1 MSTINTLEVTMTA
14 TAAIMT
20 EENLREK
27 IQSMDKII
35 KNNMTEVEQKLE
47 KDHDFF
53 YLYDANQK

>member
-1 MSTINTLEVTMTA
+1 MTA